1 MYTYIHIHVHM
12 CIYTY
17 IHTHVHICIYT
28 YTDVTFPPCL
38 LLLRFLRRGGSG
50 NWSDGRGRCVGGW
63 GCLLL
68 LNGGGRCVGGWNSL
82 LLLLQV
88 LGRGGS
94 GGAGGGRRVCM
105 RVGDVVSRAAQFA
118 RATVLR
124 VGAQAIPSAHQPR
137 QATQHK
143 HTNTART
150 GTCERYVRA
159 ASGMRA
165 AF

>member
-50 NWSDGRGRCVGGW
+50 NWSD
-63 GCLLL
+63 
-68 LNGGGRCVGGWNSL
+68 GGGRCVGGWNSL